1 MKPKDN
7 RIPALIRFASAITV
21 LNLFGHFY
29 LGFEQ
34 SIAHWVVALATAYS
48 LEIIFELINA
58 KLNNAKPAFLVGGKE
73 AFYFFLPSHITASAV
88 SMLLFT
94 NERIAP
100 IMFATAIGVLSK
112 VIFRVKMNGKLRH
125 FLNPSNT
132 GIGVMLLL
140 FPWVG
145 VAPPYQF
152 SEVTSGWQ
160 DWLLVSI
167 FLTLGSFL
175 NTVFTKKIP
184 LILAWLGGF
193 FLQAIIRTNLMD
205 TSTIAALLPMTGIGF
220 LLFTFYMISDPATT
234 PITTKNQIFFGFS
247 VAAVYGIMMSLH
259 IVFALFIALMIVCT
273 VRGVYYWMTDLFSES
288 QVITVPK
295 YSESYIAKPEPTYA
309 SMMNSTVTQM

>member
-48 LEIIFELINA
+48 LEIIFELVNA
-58 KLNNAKPAFLVGGKE
+58 KLNNTKPAFLMSGKE
-73 AFYFFLPSHITASAV
+73 AFYFFLPSHITATAV

-94 NERIAP
+94 NERIVP
-100 IMFATAIGVLSK
+100 IMLATAIGVLSK
-112 VIFRVKMNGKLRH
+112 VIFRVKVNGKLRH

-160 DWLLVSI
+160 DWLLVGI
-167 FLTLGSFL
+167 FITLGSFL
-175 NTVFTKKIP
+175 NTVFTRKIP

-193 FLQAIIRTNLMD
+193 FLQAVIRTNLMD
-205 TSTIAALLPMTGIGF
+205 TSTVAALLPMTGIGF

-234 PITTKNQIFFGFS
+234 PIKTKNQIAFGFS

-273 VRGVYYWMTDLFSES
+273 ARGAYYWMMDLFSEKPLAS
-288 QVITVPK
+288 AIK
-295 YSESYIAKPEPTYA
+295 YSETYITKPEPTYS
-309 SMMNSTVTQM
+309 SMMNSTVSQL